1 MELTEATQEE
11 MTRQIK
17 MHLLT
22 EASGFLDVP
31 LELPLDSTGRQKQR
45 QLRQSSRLRP
55 LLLQLLA
62 SPAGPG
68 PYVSFIVSS
77 EGYSLCNISVL

>member
-1 MELTEATQEE
+1 

-45 QLRQSSRLRP
+45 QLRQTIAAETFSGAAAPDRVHTSA
-55 LLLQLLA
+55 LL
-62 SPAGPG
+62 SPRRFFLWATLPS
-68 PYVSFIVSS
+68 YKQSAK
-77 EGYSLCNISVL
+77 